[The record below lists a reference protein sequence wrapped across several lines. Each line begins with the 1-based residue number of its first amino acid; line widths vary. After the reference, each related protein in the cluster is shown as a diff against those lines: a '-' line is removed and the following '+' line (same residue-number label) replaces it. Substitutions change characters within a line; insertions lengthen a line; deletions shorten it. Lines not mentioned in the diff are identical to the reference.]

1 MYNVMHVLQMYFTVH
16 KNINTHTL
24 AFSVA
29 YLIFDVH
36 PILIC
41 LVQLLHQQMA
51 QKYCLI
57 LKMDCCCIFGF
68 CWGSGRRGGATVVDS
83 LCSGSDVAAK
93 MNFGFLPICFTPSF
107 LHLLFCIIMRKNFF
121 VRMQNHSKDWL
132 GAACTLAGLVASIS
146 GCFFDVGV
154 SENGVSEKGVYFPLT
169 NSSSITSR
177 ECKLAFIPW
186 QTLGDTHVHIY

>member
-1 MYNVMHVLQMYFTVH
+1 MCYKCISLYT
-16 KNINTHTL
+16 KTSTHTHL
-24 AFSVA
+24 HLVLRTWYLMFIPFWFVWFNCCTSRWLRNTVWFWRWIAAASLGFAEEVA
-29 YLIFDVH
+29 
-36 PILIC
+36 
-41 LVQLLHQQMA
+41 
-51 QKYCLI
+51 
-57 LKMDCCCIFGF
+57 G
-68 CWGSGRRGGATVVDS
+68 GGATVVDS

-186 QTLGDTHVHIY
+186 QTLGDTLTCTYILRL